1 MKKFLTILALLGTF
15 SLATA
20 QTATETVAPVKEAAV
35 DGAKAAE
42 AGAIDAKEAVGT
54 VREDAAKVGETMEA
68 GKTEGGKDAKA
79 AGCCAGKSKMASCD
93 HAKAGAGDGHG
104 HAEGHG
110 HDHASA
116 KAHVCTDAC
125 KGDAHALACGE
136 EGHKCSAD
144 CHAKK

>member
-1 MKKFLTILALLGTF
+1 MKKFLTIVALLGTF
-15 SLATA
+15 GIATA
-20 QTATETVAPVKEAAV
+20 QTSTEPVAPVKEAAV
-35 DGAKAAE
+35 DGVKATE
-42 AGAIDAKEAVGT
+42 AGTMDAKEAVGT
-54 VREDAAKVGETMEA
+54 TKEEAAKAGEA
-68 GKTEGGKDAKA
+68 AKSEGAKDAKA
-79 AGCCAGKSKMASCD
+79 AGCCAGKGKDAKCD

-104 HAEGHG
+104 HADGHG

-136 EGHKCSAD
+136 EGHKCAAD